1 MSVACYRTVHNMVKK
16 TGKATA
22 KVAYGK
28 TLATPIDYVFDWD
41 EYADNDEMARA
52 NDLLTL
58 DEQRKTRNTDRKSTA
73 RQASLTVALEAAGIK
88 KPDINNDPQLRLR
101 NMVTIL
107 MAGENGLDEAT
118 ARQVASSTLNIEWDD
133 ND

>member
-1 MSVACYRTVHNMVKK
+1 MVKK

-28 TLATPIDYVFDWD
+28 TLSTPIDYVFDWD